1 MIDFKQL
8 QQNDFQLL
16 HEWFKEPTI
25 NSLYAEGKTWSIKSI
40 ENKYFPRILAL
51 DKVPSFII
59 YSNNKAIGFIQYYL
73 PF

>member
-25 NSLYAEGKTWSIKSI
+25 NSLYAEGKTWSIKDI
-40 ENKYFPRILAL
+40 ENKLHIPMMLITNS
-51 DKVPSFII
+51 DS
-59 YSNNKAIGFIQYYL
+59 S
-73 PF
+73 